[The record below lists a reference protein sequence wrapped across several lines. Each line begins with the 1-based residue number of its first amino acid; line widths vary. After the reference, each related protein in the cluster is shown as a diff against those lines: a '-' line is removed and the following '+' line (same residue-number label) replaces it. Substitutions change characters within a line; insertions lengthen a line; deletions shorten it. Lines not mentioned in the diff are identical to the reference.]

1 MDLTTLISGAVGAFV
16 AAWAGAYIGFR
27 RGKKER
33 ALDRRISWHEEAIK
47 SVALYEERLERLHNH
62 ALNVLIIQPRSE
74 PSSVSGHLDNLPP
87 ARIRAPAPLW
97 HELAEAEART
107 RAALRLA
114 DLYTEGRS
122 QLDCS
127 AALSQTV
134 NMVAKQWTDI
144 GPEPAIPWADLR
156 HCAIAS
162 GTLRRG
168 LQDSLKVVLE
178 LDGILA
184 SLLGPRY
191 RRWLALRRIEQLRT
205 RITKNVS

>member
-33 ALDRRISWHEEAIK
+33 ALDRRISWHEEAIQ
-47 SVALYEERLERLHNH
+47 SLALYEERLERLHNH
-62 ALNVLIIQPRSE
+62 ALNVLVIQPKKE
-74 PSSVSGHLDNLPP
+74 PSPGASQPDNLPSV
-87 ARIRAPAPLW
+87 RIRAPALLW
-97 HELAEAEART
+97 LELAEAEARA

-114 DLYTEGRS
+114 DPYTEGRT

-127 AALSQTV
+127 VALSQTV

-156 HCAIAS
+156 LCATAS

-178 LDGILA
+178 LDGVLA

-191 RRWLALRRIEQLRT
+191 RRWLALRRIEQLRAE
-205 RITKNVS
+205 ITKSAS